1 MKKLSLILSFILL
14 LSVSAMAKQNTT
26 PTSDTLI
33 RHTVAFKL
41 KHPKGSMQENEFFD
55 ASVKLST
62 IPSLQ
67 NFKIFRETSPKN
79 EYDYFFYMEFKSA
92 KDYEAYNA
100 HPDHVKFVENFWVK
114 DVDIFIE
121 IDYEAFK

>member
-14 LSVSAMAKQNTT
+14 LSVSTMAQQNST
-26 PTSDTLI
+26 PTSDTII

-55 ASVKLST
+55 ASTKLST
-62 IPSLQ
+62 IPALQ
-67 NFKIFRETSPKN
+67 NFKTFRETSPKN
-79 EYDYFFYMEFKSA
+79 DYDYFFYMEFKSPE
-92 KDYEAYNA
+92 DYEAYNA
-100 HPDHVKFVENFWVK
+100 HPDHVEFVEKYWVK
-114 DVDIFIE
+114 DVDKFIE

>member
-14 LSVSAMAKQNTT
+14 LSVSTMAQQNST
-26 PTSDTLI
+26 PTSDTII

-55 ASVKLST
+55 ASAKLST
-62 IPSLQ
+62 IPSLR

-79 EYDYFFYMEFKSA
+79 EYEYFFYMEFESLV
-92 KDYEAYNA
+92 DYEAYNT
-100 HPDHVKFVENFWVK
+100 HPEHVEYVEKYWVK
-114 DVDIFIE
+114 DVDKFIE